1 MSIVSGIAIY
11 FIIWWVTLFTI
22 LPIGVRSQEEASD
35 VTLGTEHG
43 APVRAQL
50 PLKIGVTTLVASA
63 IFGLFYYLV
72 TYSGVGLDDIPFLP
86 DFSHS

>member
-22 LPIGVRSQEEASD
+22 LPIGVRSQKEAAD

-50 PLKIGVTTLVASA
+50 PFKIGLTTLVASV

-72 TYSGVGLDDIPFLP
+72 AYSGIGLDDIPFLP
-86 DFSHS
+86 DFSHN